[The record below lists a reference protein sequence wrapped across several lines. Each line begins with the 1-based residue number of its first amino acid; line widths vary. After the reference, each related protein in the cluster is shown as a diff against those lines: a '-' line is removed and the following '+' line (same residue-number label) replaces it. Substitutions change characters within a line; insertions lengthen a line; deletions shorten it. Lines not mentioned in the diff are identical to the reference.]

1 MMAIIETQNLT
12 KIYGRQIACREIC
25 LSVEEGQIFGL
36 LGPNGAGKSTLV
48 KMLVGLVY
56 PTQGKALVAGR
67 LPWDSRGRQEIGFLP
82 ENFRLHGWLKGE
94 ELLSFHARL
103 AGLKEKEARRRTRQV
118 LELVGLEKHGQKL
131 VAHYSKGMQQRLGLA
146 AALVGN
152 PRVVFLDE
160 PTSALDPLGRR
171 QVREILGALKQEG
184 KTIFLNSHLLSE
196 VEQVCDRVAIIHQ
209 GRVLTQGELKELL
222 ARTTEVELI
231 IGGLSSEL
239 EENLRRRYP
248 SLKVEGS
255 RLTVALSN
263 KEEIPDLVAHLV
275 AEGLRIYE
283 ITPRHNSLEEIFVTL
298 IREGENFGCG

>member
-1 MMAIIETQNLT
+1 MAIIETRNLT

-25 LSVEEGQIFGL
+25 LSIEEGQIFGL

-56 PTQGKALVAGR
+56 PTQGEARVAGR

-94 ELLSFHARL
+94 ELLVFHGRL
-103 AGLKEKEARRRTRQV
+103 AGLKEKEARRRARQV
-118 LELVGLEKHGQKL
+118 LELVGLEKDGGKV

-152 PRVVFLDE
+152 PQVIFLDE

-171 QVREILGALKQEG
+171 QVREILLALKQEG

-196 VEQVCDRVAIIHQ
+196 VEQVCDQVAIIHQ
-209 GRVLTQGELKELL
+209 GRVLAQGGL
-222 ARTTEVELI
+222 RELI
-231 IGGLSSEL
+231 IGPTEVQARVDGLEPEL

-255 RLTVALSN
+255 RLTVALNS
-263 KEEIPDLVAHLV
+263 KEEIPDLVACLV

-283 ITPRHNSLEEIFVTL
+283 ITPRHNSLEEVFVTL
-298 IREGENFGCG
+298 VGEGERLECG

>member
-1 MMAIIETQNLT
+1 MAIVETRNLT

-56 PTQGKALVAGR
+56 PTQGEALVAGR
-67 LPWDSRGRQEIGFLP
+67 RPWDSRGRREIGFLP
-82 ENFRLHGWLKGE
+82 ENFRLHEWLKGE
-94 ELLSFHARL
+94 ELLVFHGRL
-103 AGLKEKEARRRTRQV
+103 AGLKEKEARRRARQV
-118 LELVGLEKHGQKL
+118 LELVGLDKDGGKM

-152 PRVVFLDE
+152 PRVIFLDE

-171 QVREILGALKQEG
+171 QVRELLGALKQEG

-209 GRVLTQGELKELL
+209 GRVLAQGSLKELIMGP
-222 ARTTEVELI
+222 TEVKARV
-231 IGGLSSEL
+231 GGLKPEL

-248 SLKVEGS
+248 SLRAEGGH
-255 RLTVALSN
+255 LTVALNS
-263 KEEIPDLVAHLV
+263 KEEIPHLVAYLV

-283 ITPRHNSLEEIFVTL
+283 ITPRQNSLEEVFVKL
-298 IREGENFGCG
+298 VGEGEKLECG